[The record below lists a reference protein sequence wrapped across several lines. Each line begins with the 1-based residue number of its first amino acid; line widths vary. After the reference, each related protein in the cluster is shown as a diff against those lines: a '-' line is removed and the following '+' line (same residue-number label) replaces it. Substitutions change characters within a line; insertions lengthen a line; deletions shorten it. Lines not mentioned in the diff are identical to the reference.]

1 MPDKQQ
7 AVQRLL
13 YQLALGVQIRTHA
26 NADADRCLA
35 RQHLRQWQSDR
46 LARTHGE
53 FLAIERYRA
62 AAIFFLTDLYGPTDL
77 SQRYA
82 EAERVLP
89 LMVRMLPGGALSV
102 IADAIELDALCESLD
117 ADMVTALGSD
127 HQSISDRT
135 YGDAYRRIGRHADRV
150 KQITLIKDLGET
162 LDHLARLPMVKGTLH
177 RMHLPARLL
186 GLGELQSFLERGFDS
201 FSVMNGADH
210 FIATIVQRETIL
222 SRALFAGDDSLLGY
236 PAEQWPAEAT
246 DPQEP
251 RSAKTS

>member
-13 YQLALGVQIRTHA
+13 HQLALGVQIRANA
-26 NADADRCLA
+26 NADANRCRA

-53 FLAIERYRA
+53 FLTVARYRA
-62 AAIFFLTDLYGPTDL
+62 AAIFFLTDLYGPNDL
-77 SQRYA
+77 SERYA

-102 IADAIELDALCESLD
+102 IADAVELDALCESLD
-117 ADMVTALGSD
+117 ADMVAALAFDGQD
-127 HQSISDRT
+127 ISDRT
-135 YGDAYRRIGRHADRV
+135 YGDAYRQVGRQADRI

-177 RMHLPARLL
+177 RMHLPAKLL
-186 GLGELQSFLERGFDS
+186 GLGALQSFLERGFDS
-201 FSVMNGADH
+201 FSDMNGADH
-210 FIATIVQRETIL
+210 FIATIVQRESAL
-222 SRALFAGDDSLLGY
+222 SRALFAGDDSLLAY

-246 DPQEP
+246 AP
-251 RSAKTS
+251 RQTRPAETS